1 MPYSTDPEENMSNPF
16 TPSDNISLNEQLL
29 YRIASLDA
37 SVREGFRR
45 VDERLDRFQSDL
57 HENQIASLQR
67 INEVDTDL
75 QKFKEFKRLRVDSIE
90 KDLGKRIGD
99 IETWSKVLMAR
110 VGVLIT
116 GVAIVWTILGPTL
129 RTILGISN
137 G

>member
-1 MPYSTDPEENMSNPF
+1 MANPF

-57 HENQIASLQR
+57 HENQITSLNK

-90 KDLGKRIGD
+90 KRVGEM
-99 IETWSKVLMAR
+99 ETWQKVIMAR
-110 VGVLIT
+110 VSVLIT
-116 GVAIVWTILGPTL
+116 AVAIIWTVLGPTL
-129 RTILGISN
+129 RSILGISN

>member
-1 MPYSTDPEENMSNPF
+1 MSNPF

-57 HENQIASLQR
+57 HENQIASIQR

-75 QKFKEFKRLRVDSIE
+75 QKFKEFKRLRVDALQ
-90 KDLGKRIGD
+90 DRITSL
-99 IETWSKVLMAR
+99 ESWKTAVMAR
-110 VGVLIT
+110 VGVMIT
-116 GVAIVWTILGPTL
+116 AVAIIWTVLGPTL
-129 RTILGISN
+129 RAALGISN

>member
-1 MPYSTDPEENMSNPF
+1 MSNPF

-57 HENQIASLQR
+57 HENQIASIQR

-75 QKFKEFKRLRVDSIE
+75 QKFKEFKRLRVDALQE
-90 KDLGKRIGD
+90 RI
-99 IETWSKVLMAR
+99 INLESWKTAVMAR
-110 VGVLIT
+110 VGVMIT
-116 GVAIVWTILGPTL
+116 AVAIIWTVLGPTL
-129 RTILGISN
+129 RNILGISN

>member
-1 MPYSTDPEENMSNPF
+1 MANPF

-57 HENQIASLQR
+57 HENQIASINR

-75 QKFKEFKRLRVDSIE
+75 QKFKEFKRLRVDGIE
-90 KDLGKRIGD
+90 KRVGEL
-99 IETWSKVLMAR
+99 ETWTKVMMAR
-110 VGVLIT
+110 VGILIT
-116 GVAIVWTILGPTL
+116 GVAIIWTVLGPTI
-129 RTILGISN
+129 RAVLGISN